1 MLIKPATSD
10 DAAII
15 TEIMQVAFREYNNPP
30 ASALIETTEEV
41 RSALENGEQSLICY
55 DQDIPVAMVRL
66 KFTNKELY
74 FYRLSVLPTYQRKGI
89 AKLLLKEL
97 ESYAGNYVVTQL
109 VCKVRMTAPKNI
121 LLYQSVGYEIFDQV
135 IVRKANGVEIPVVH
149 MKKQIQLVK
158 ITG

>member
-55 DQDIPVAMVRL
+55 DQDIPVAMVRFKL
-66 KFTNKELY
+66 TNKELY

-97 ESYAGNYVVTQL
+97 ESYAGNHVVTQL
-109 VCKVRMTAPKNI
+109 VCKV